1 MGVVIFHSRVYKMAT
16 VVHPQEVLG
25 KWETPIMNDACVM
38 LFFGLLKSLVSK
50 WLTSD
55 SNAVSLRQSLSL
67 LLSSSSSLV
76 PSSPLLPSSSS
87 ALPHVPLSL
96 SSSVPA
102 AYDFEGKQ
110 SALIDTLCSILSV

>member
-1 MGVVIFHSRVYKMAT
+1 MGVVIFHSRLYKMST

-55 SNAVSLRQSLSL
+55 SNAVSLCQSLCL
-67 LLSSSSSLV
+67 FLSSSSLV

-110 SALIDTLCSILSV
+110 LALIDTLCSILSV